1 MLIGGGG
8 GDGGGGG
15 IYQIGQRLVEYCT
28 TKSGR
33 SGRFNE
39 GGDDLLDL
47 LIPDLGRDR
56 DRDGRGPGEWRG

>member
-15 IYQIGQRLVEYCT
+15 IYQIGQRSKEYFT

-33 SGRFNE
+33 SGRLNE
-39 GGDDLLDL
+39 G
-47 LIPDLGRDR
+47 
-56 DRDGRGPGEWRG
+56 RG